1 MLPRTGTKG
10 KPSTGWCIR
19 EKTTVTCDPLSEVI
33 DEPLDINPSVV
44 TELRI
49 FRSREKFLHLP
60 GVDVAKERE
69 RLSKVLDDLSDTL
82 LQGVEANPTKLWV
95 LTQFQK
101 YLVAVQD
108 EDTEGR
114 DHFGREVEQIMD
126 ILGIE
131 SSDGLLSA
139 YLGGI

>member
-1 MLPRTGTKG
+1 MTY
-10 KPSTGWCIR
+10 
-19 EKTTVTCDPLSEVI
+19 DPLSEVM
-33 DEPLDINPSVV
+33 DEPLDINSSVV
-44 TELRI
+44 TELRA
-49 FRSREKFLHLP
+49 FRGKEKFQHLP
-60 GVDVAKERE
+60 GVDTGKERE

-101 YLVAVQD
+101 YLVLVQD